1 MSRDGN
7 PWLAPAPGRHRAP
20 VTPKR
25 PLELQ
30 LRRRH
35 LAVVAAAMVAMAW
48 LPAELAD
55 TVVPQILTP
64 PTAVAAEEPAPASP
78 TSVIPAPQTAVQ
90 PRTGVPGSPSTPEPA
105 ATVSAPATAV
115 VVAEPTTQPA
125 VPPAPVV
132 TTTAPSPPPAP
143 PSTQPATQP
152 TAQPPVRAT
161 PKPTTPRPEPTR
173 LWPPYCGSPT

>member
-7 PWLAPAPGRHRAP
+7 PWAQPAPGRHRAP
-20 VTPKR
+20 VTPKP

-30 LRRRH
+30 IQKRH
-35 LAVVAAAMVAMAW
+35 LAVVVAAMLAMAW

-55 TVVPQILTP
+55 TVVPHLLAP
-64 PTAVAAEEPAPASP
+64 PAASAAEEPAPVNP

-105 ATVSAPATAV
+105 ATVSAPNTAV
-115 VVAEPTTQPA
+115 VAVEPTPKPA

-132 TTTAPSPPPAP
+132 VTTAPNAPPPP

-152 TAQPPVRAT
+152 AAQPPVHTT
-161 PKPTTPRPEPTR
+161 PTPRPEPTR
-173 LWPPYCGSPT
+173 VWPPYCGAQT